1 MSRVENKC
9 KSLLEVAATVLLETG
24 ADVNMAGGTRERN
37 TGVVIVMILLTAE
50 RGDIE
55 CAQALIN
62 AGADVNFCLQMAALM
77 GKSRCIQ
84 TLAKLPEADVNAT
97 LGCNVS
103 VLMMAAWE
111 GKLECGRILIEAGAD
126 VNHVDSMGHTALMW
140 AVRFAHSEFV
150 SVLIEAGADINLFDE
165 DGNTALIWAARLG
178 IMKSVRLLTEAGA
191 NVNTV
196 NKNGETALSV
206 AKYECVKDL
215 LSAGADVNMVP
226 DRCFTFLLR
235 AVDEKDEECVRLL
248 TEVGASVNERKTMVL
263 PLLMGATVRFL
274 FGIVRLLLKAGIEV
288 NQWRKVN
295 NCKVNTLGMFIGQTG
310 ERFKSVNRLLMA
322 AGETAALSPF
332 VPDYLW
338 ECLDSLKSLCRYVI
352 RTNMVNA
359 GRVNLFV
366 RVPQFCPK
374 IPKELVEYLLFNI
387 SVDDPVG
394 DDPADNSNVRP
405 FSLFPK
411 NENYEASNEDVL
423 LDVCEKELVLLNV
436 SEEEL
441 QRIYDHFGSDV
452 SNDLVRD
459 APMLRKP
466 GRGFLRF

>member
-1 MSRVENKC
+1 M
-9 KSLLEVAATVLLETG
+9 
-24 ADVNMAGGTRERN
+24 
-37 TGVVIVMILLTAE
+37 
-50 RGDIE
+50 
-55 CAQALIN
+55 
-62 AGADVNFCLQMAALM
+62 
-77 GKSRCIQ
+77 
-84 TLAKLPEADVNAT
+84 
-97 LGCNVS
+97 
-103 VLMMAAWE
+103 
-111 GKLECGRILIEAGAD
+111 LIEAGAD

-165 DGNTALIWAARLG
+165 DGSSTALILAARLG
-178 IMKSVRLLTEAGA
+178 IMKSVRLLTETGA

-215 LSAGADVNMVP
+215 LSAGTDVNMVP

-248 TEVGASVNERKTMVL
+248 TQVGASVNERKTL
-263 PLLMGATVRFL
+263 IFPLLMGATVRFL

-288 NQWRKVN
+288 NQWRNLN
-295 NCKVNTLGMFIGQTG
+295 NCKVNTLGMFIGHTG
-310 ERFKSVNRLLMA
+310 ERFKSVNRLLVA
-322 AGETAALSPF
+322 AGETVTLSPF
-332 VPDYLW
+332 VPEYLC
-338 ECLDSLKSLCRYVI
+338 ERLDSLKSLCRYVI
-352 RTNMVNA
+352 RTNMVKA
-359 GRVNLFV
+359 SRVNLFV
-366 RVPQFCPK
+366 RVPHSVYPR

-387 SVDDPVG
+387 SVDDLVG
-394 DDPADNSNVRP
+394 DDTADNSNVRP

-411 NENYEASNEDVL
+411 KENYEASNEDVL
-423 LDVCEKELVLLNV
+423 LDVSEKELVLLNV

-466 GRGFLRF
+466 